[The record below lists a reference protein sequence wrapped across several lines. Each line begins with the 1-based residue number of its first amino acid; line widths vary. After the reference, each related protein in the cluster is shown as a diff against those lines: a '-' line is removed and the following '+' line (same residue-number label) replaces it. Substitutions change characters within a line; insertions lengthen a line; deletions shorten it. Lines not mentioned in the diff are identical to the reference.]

1 MMLQPADTTKRLGI
15 ADSTSS
21 SPLSPPLK
29 NASEE
34 EVARY
39 VLTKAAHDA
48 LEGDEVEVWQS
59 QLFWE
64 YVFVRALEDDIDRVV
79 RATDGKMR
87 RIRSR
92 SNSKNKGSWSVTTKD
107 DMEVGQ
113 IGSARRKRTNSLNTK
128 NLAVFSFENVEG
140 TALSSSRRN
149 IRRKSSGS
157 RGSLASL
164 GSVGSVGS
172 GGSRNGSP
180 ESPQSDS
187 EMTPVLLGWTEHS
200 QRRASPP
207 TLPALHVS
215 TTGSVGSTSAPST
228 PVAAS
233 VGSASESPFAK
244 DEDATSVYTP
254 SFFST
259 EKVRT
264 LAPAVLVA
272 SLPFNGSTTPEP
284 IDSTPGS
291 YSNDS
296 QDNDSNQ
303 TGPTKTTAETTVL
316 EAPIDAVTEEEEET
330 NCCTYIKNVDDSILQ
345 EAIYEEM
352 MDLVLI
358 MLRVGVGADRTHAFV
373 HWVFAAHGMTTEED
387 IEVSPF
393 RQLKTNVAATFQ
405 ESVMVSK
412 QQVIPSTALSPPST
426 SPVSSLSSPAPFA
439 ASTKKLK
446 ISKWLSTVDTLV
458 ENVARARAVER
469 QFLEG
474 GMDALMAMA
483 EAEMLAEEKEEN
495 KEEDNI
501 SSLVAAA
508 SPVRHVHR
516 KSLIRHDQD
525 RAKQNGLNV
534 MQRITELTSSSNTND
549 HNNKNDNKDGNND
562 NKKTDATKSDNSEIL
577 RNRAASSRR
586 LSYFNSTSSKN
597 KEEDVKKKT
606 AKQIVQPQSR
616 PSFFDLDR
624 VIGRTLATDVPNDR
638 VTVNFLRLFSS
649 YCIDSFF
656 SLFTC
661 FVS

>member
-21 SPLSPPLK
+21 SPLSPPRK

-59 QLFWE
+59 LLFWE

-244 DEDATSVYTP
+244 DEDAT
-254 SFFST
+254 
-259 EKVRT
+259 
-264 LAPAVLVA
+264 PAVLVA

-316 EAPIDAVTEEEEET
+316 EAPIDAVTEEEEEET

-387 IEVSPF
+387 IEVSAF
-393 RQLKTNVAATFQ
+393 RQLKTKVAATFQ

-516 KSLIRHDQD
+516 KSLFRHDQD
-525 RAKQNGLNV
+525 SAKQKGLN
-534 MQRITELTSSSNTND
+534 D
-549 HNNKNDNKDGNND
+549 D

-586 LSYFNSTSSKN
+586 LSYFSSTSSKN
-597 KEEDVKKKT
+597 KEEDVKKQT

-638 VTVNFLRLFSS
+638 VTVNFLRLFS
-649 YCIDSFF
+649 
-656 SLFTC
+656 LLLH
-661 FVS
+661 